1 MSFKKLKYKL
11 VRNAI
16 SKELSS
22 FLYRYLLMK
31 RRVAD
36 LCFKT
41 KYFSPYEEDWGF
53 WNDTQVPNT
62 YAIYGDIAMETL
74 LDQMTSIMEK
84 YTGYQLNP
92 TYAYTRI
99 YKHNDILARHTDRY
113 SCEVSSTMNI
123 GGELWPIFLEPS
135 GKRNQKGKKILLTP
149 GDLLIYSGCHL
160 EHWREPFQGKN
171 CAQVFFHYND
181 AKLSVKKAKKLSLQ
195 MCGSQKTQTA
205 NTNKYDTRPFLGLPG
220 YFKNYKLTNKKE

>member
-53 WNDTQVPNT
+53 WRDIQVPNT

-84 YTGYQLNP
+84 HTGYQLNP

-99 YKHNDILARHTDRY
+99 YNHKDI
-113 SCEVSSTMNI
+113 
-123 GGELWPIFLEPS
+123 
-135 GKRNQKGKKILLTP
+135 
-149 GDLLIYSGCHL
+149 
-160 EHWREPFQGKN
+160 
-171 CAQVFFHYND
+171 
-181 AKLSVKKAKKLSLQ
+181 
-195 MCGSQKTQTA
+195 
-205 NTNKYDTRPFLGLPG
+205 
-220 YFKNYKLTNKKE
+220 